1 MPTFTGTVIAGHVHP
16 DDKAALA
23 EHMAPLEGKQV
34 AFTIDDLRST
44 EAHRY
49 LFGPVYNA
57 MLDYMGDTSEAAKLA
72 LHEVMKRRFLKKSI
86 VRIVNYQTG
95 EIEEEEVV
103 ESSTIQT
110 VKGFYAFTEQV
121 RLFASE
127 WMGLTIP
134 DPNPAFST
142 RRRKAA

>member
-1 MPTFTGTVIAGHVHP
+1 MATFTGTVIAGHIHA
-16 DDKAALA
+16 DDKRALA
-23 EHMAPLEGKQV
+23 QHLETLDGKQV
-34 AFTIDDLRST
+34 TFSVDDLRST

-49 LFGPVYNA
+49 LMGPVYNA
-57 MLDYMGDTSEAAKLA
+57 MLDYIGDTSEAAKLA
-72 LHEVMKRRFLKKSI
+72 LHEVMKRRFLKRSV
-86 VRIVNYQTG
+86 VRIVNVQTG

-110 VKGFYAFTEQV
+110 VKGFYQFVEQV

-134 DPNPAFST
+134 DPNPAFKA
-142 RRRKAA
+142 RRGKAA